1 VIDRKLRLMLSRR
14 EEFESSLKYSNH
26 DSEQG

>member
-14 EEFESSLKYSNH
+14 EDFESSLKPSK
-26 DSEQG
+26 S